1 MADSAF
7 IRRLKPLASLQLTIL
22 LIALLM
28 GLVVACTLAQVH
40 LGVFGAVKVYMRGF
54 LVWWGPEGASWKIP
68 VAPGGALVGLLLL
81 INLTAAMFVRL
92 EFSWRKGGLWLSH
105 IGLILLFTGEFIS
118 GSKQVESNMAIKIG
132 QTMNYGEDLRH
143 VELAAVDPGGPD
155 AKEDTVYAIHQRR
168 LAAGRT
174 ISDSRLPFTVKVV
187 KFMSNSRVQQAPF
200 LAAKGPANAGAGTE
214 VIAEE
219 APNAPSEEQ
228 NTPSMYAELSAGGKS
243 LGTWLFS
250 TALLPQTLELDGKKY
265 ELALRLVRV
274 YLREHEQEMP
284 YQLTL
289 KEFHHDVYPGTQI
302 PKNFSSL
309 VRLQDSV
316 KKEDRDVLVYMNHP
330 LRYRGYTFF
339 QASFGENDTLSVLQV
354 VRNPGW
360 TIPYIACILV
370 AAGLAWHFLARLAP
384 ARRTS

>member
-1 MADSAF
+1 MADSA
-7 IRRLKPLASLQLTIL
+7 ILKRLKPLASLQITIV
-22 LIALLM
+22 LIALLIV
-28 GLVVACTLAQVH
+28 LVVLCTLAQVH

-54 LVWWGPEGASWKIP
+54 LVWWGPAGASWKIP
-68 VAPGGALVGLLLL
+68 VFPGGALVGLLLL

-105 IGLILLFTGEFIS
+105 IGLILLFAGEFIS
-118 GSKQVESNMAIKIG
+118 GGMQIESHMPIKVG

-143 VELAAVDPGGPD
+143 VEFVAVDPGGAD
-155 AKEDTVYAIHQRR
+155 AREDTVHAIHQRR
-168 LAAGRT
+168 LVPGAT
-174 ISDSRLPFTVKVV
+174 VSDPRFPFTVKVV
-187 KFMSNSRVQQAPF
+187 KFMTNSRVQQAPVM
-200 LAAKGPANAGAGTE
+200 AAKGPATAGAGTE
-214 VIAEE
+214 VIAQE
-219 APNAPSEEQ
+219 AENAPSEEQ

-243 LGTWLFS
+243 LGTWLLS

-265 ELALRLVRV
+265 DLALRLRRV
-274 YLREHEQEMP
+274 YVP
-284 YQLTL
+284 YTLTL

-309 VRLQDSV
+309 VRLQD
-316 KKEDRDVLVYMNHP
+316 KATGEDRDVLIYMNHP
-330 LRYRGYTFF
+330 LRYRGSTYF
-339 QASFGENDTLSVLQV
+339 QASFGENDTLSILQV
-354 VRNPGW
+354 VQNPGW

>member
-7 IRRLKPLASLQLTIL
+7 LKRLKPLASLQLTIL

-92 EFSWRKGGLWLSH
+92 EFSVRKGGLWLSH
-105 IGLILLFTGEFIS
+105 IGLILLFAGEFIS
-118 GSKQVESNMAIKIG
+118 GGMQIESHMPIKVG

-143 VELAAVDPGGPD
+143 VELAAVDAGGPG

-168 LAAGRT
+168 LTPGTT
-174 ISDSRLPFTVKVV
+174 IADPRLPYTVKVV
-187 KFMSNSRVQQAPF
+187 KFMTNSRVQQAPF
-200 LAAKGPANAGAGTE
+200 LAGKGPATAGAGTE

-219 APNAPSEEQ
+219 VPNAPSEEQ
-228 NTPSMYAELSAGGKS
+228 NTPSLYAELSAGGKS

-250 TALLPQTLELDGKKY
+250 TALLPQTLELDGRKL
-265 ELALRLVRV
+265 ELALRLRRV
-274 YLREHEQEMP
+274 YVP
-284 YQLTL
+284 YTLTL

-309 VRLQDSV
+309 VRLKDAETG
-316 KKEDRDVLVYMNHP
+316 EDRDVLVYMNHP
-330 LRYRGYTFF
+330 LRYRGSTFF
-339 QASFGENDTLSVLQV
+339 QASFGENDTLSILQV
-354 VRNPGW
+354 VQNPGW
-360 TIPYIACILV
+360 RIPYIACILV

>member
-7 IRRLKPLASLQLTIL
+7 IKRLKPLASLQLTIL

-105 IGLILLFTGEFIS
+105 IGLILLFAGEFIS
-118 GSKQVESNMAIKIG
+118 GSQQIESHMPIKVG

-143 VELAAVDPGGPD
+143 VELVAVDPGGPD
-155 AKEDTVYAIHQRR
+155 AKEDTVHAIHQRR
-168 LAAGRT
+168 LTPGST
-174 ISDSRLPFTVKVV
+174 IADPRLPFSVKVV
-187 KFMSNSRVQQAPF
+187 KFFTNSKVQQAPF
-200 LAAKGPANAGAGTE
+200 LAAKGPANAGAGTD

-219 APNAPSEEQ
+219 AQNAPSEEQ

-265 ELALRLVRV
+265 ELALRLRRV
-274 YLREHEQEMP
+274 YVP
-284 YQLTL
+284 YTLTL

-309 VRLQDSV
+309 VRLKDAETG
-316 KKEDRDVLVYMNHP
+316 EDRDVLVYMNHP
-330 LRYRGYTFF
+330 LRYRGSTFF
-339 QASFGENDTLSVLQV
+339 QASFGENDTLSILQV
-354 VRNPGW
+354 VQNPGW

>member
-54 LVWWGPEGASWKIP
+54 LVWWGPAGASWKIP

-81 INLTAAMFVRL
+81 LNLTAAMFVRL

-105 IGLILLFTGEFIS
+105 VGLILLFAGEFIS
-118 GSKQVESNMAIKIG
+118 GGMQIESHMPIKVG

-143 VELAAVDPGGPD
+143 VEFVAVDPGGSD
-155 AKEDTVYAIHQRR
+155 AKEDTVHAIHQRI
-168 LAAGRT
+168 LTPGST
-174 ISDSRLPFTVKVV
+174 IADPRLPFTVKVV
-187 KFMSNSRVQQAPF
+187 KFFPNSKVQQAPF
-200 LAAKGPANAGAGTE
+200 LAAKGPANAGAGTD

-250 TALLPQTLELDGKKY
+250 TALLPQPLELEGKKY
-265 ELALRLVRV
+265 ELALRLRRV
-274 YLREHEQEMP
+274 YVP
-284 YQLTL
+284 YTLTL

-309 VRLQDSV
+309 VRLKDAETG
-316 KKEDRDVLVYMNHP
+316 EDRDVLVYMNHP
-330 LRYRGYTFF
+330 LRYRGSTFF
-339 QASFGENDTLSVLQV
+339 QASFGENDTLSILQV
-354 VRNPGW
+354 VQNPGW
-360 TIPYIACILV
+360 RIPYIACILV